1 MTDFFESEIKKTLYD
16 VDAQRKD
23 VNAAYE
29 YILDLI
35 DGEVLKRYQY
45 WRDIDKYKRCG
56 FDLEEDKNQSRNENN
71 N

>member
-1 MTDFFESEIKKTLYD
+1 MNDFFENEIKKTLYD

-23 VNAAYE
+23 VDEAYK

-35 DGEVLKRYQY
+35 DGEVLKRYQA

-56 FDLEEDKNQSRNENN
+56 FNLEEGGNE
-71 N
+71 